1 MQKSM
6 DAMQDISVA
15 VIGAGYVGLT
25 TSLTLAYIG
34 HRVCCLDVDAKKVHE
49 LQAGRVP
56 VHEPFTAEMLSL
68 TNGRLRFSTDPCEA
82 IASAQVI
89 FVAVNTPS
97 GADGR
102 ANLQFVRSA
111 AESIG
116 AHLCGEHVVVVNK
129 STVPIGSANLVED
142 LIRHSFATHRGGKL
156 NGGVSVV
163 SNPEFLREG
172 SAIHDSLYP
181 DRVVLG
187 TNDTRPL
194 EILTRLYR
202 PILEQ
207 TFPEPEFLPRPERL
221 AEVPVVRTTVVSAEL
236 IKYASNAFLATKI
249 SFANELS
256 MLAEQSGADIG
267 DVVRGVGLD
276 RRIGPAFL
284 RAGLGWGGSCFGKD
298 TAALAATA
306 REYGLDMPITEA
318 ARQVNARQRELAIAK
333 LQREMK
339 ILQGRTVG
347 LLGLSFKPHTDD
359 LRDSPALDVAQRLTE
374 LGVRV
379 RAHDPQALGRARRE
393 LPDSTLDLCDSIDTL
408 ADDADA
414 LLLATEWPE
423 YRSLPWADVARR
435 MRSPLVVDGRNFL
448 DRCALEDAGFRYVG
462 FGR

>member
-1 MQKSM
+1 M
-6 DAMQDISVA
+6 DAMHETAVA

-25 TSLTLAYIG
+25 TSLALAYVG
-34 HRVCCLDVDAKKVHE
+34 HRVCCLDIDAHKIAD

-56 VHEPFTAEMLSL
+56 IHEPFTVAMLAL
-68 TNGRLRFSTDPCEA
+68 TNGRLRFSTDPIEA
-82 IASAQVI
+82 IGGAEVI

-102 ANLQFVRSA
+102 ANLQYVRSA
-111 AESIG
+111 ADSIG
-116 AHLCGEHVVVVNK
+116 KHLSGDHVVVVNK

-142 LIRHSFATHRGGKL
+142 LIRHSFAAHRGGKL

-187 TNDTRPL
+187 SNDTRPL
-194 EILTRLYR
+194 EVLTRLYR

-207 TFPEPEFLPRPERL
+207 SFHEPEFLPRPDSL
-221 AEVPVVRTTVVSAEL
+221 AEVPLVRTTVVSAEL
-236 IKYASNAFLATKI
+236 IKYAANAFLATKI

-256 MLAEQSGADIG
+256 LLAEQSGADIG

-276 RRIGPAFL
+276 QRIGPAFL

-306 REYGLDMPITEA
+306 REYGLEMPITEA
-318 ARQVNARQRELAIAK
+318 ARHVNARQRELAISK
-333 LQREMK
+333 LQRELK
-339 ILQGRTVG
+339 ILQGRTIG

-359 LRDSPALDVAQRLTE
+359 LRDSPALDVAQRLMK

-379 RAHDPQALGRARRE
+379 RAHDPRALDRARRE
-393 LPDSTLDLCDSIDTL
+393 LPNSSLDLCNSLEAL

-414 LLLATEWPE
+414 LVLATEWPE
-423 YRSLPWADVARR
+423 YRALPWPEVARR
-435 MRSPLVVDGRNFL
+435 MRTPLLVDGRNFL
-448 DRCALEDAGFRYVG
+448 DRDAVQDAGFRYVG